1 MHVTIPIGVLV
12 ACSAALELWLVRYE
26 PDYGSANPPQS
37 NALPPQGDAASTRR
51 H

>member
-12 ACSAALELWLVRYE
+12 ACFAALELWLVRYE

-37 NALPPQGDAASTRR
+37 NALRQGDTSSTRR